1 MLAGKTLVPLWRA
14 RTWDKSVTVLRG
26 WQARIKIAV
35 ELLYP
40 AFEVVTGSPHGIELF
55 RIRGAVKQLLRVC
68 ERRGVVIRRVQHDE
82 GHWGKAREVIAGV
95 EDFFM
100 RDAVREIDERV
111 RWFPCKFIKRGE
123 ADSNDARDVTL
134 ERRVRSSQDAE
145 SCS

>member
-1 MLAGKTLVPLWRA
+1 MLALVPLWRA
-14 RTWDKSVTVLRG
+14 YTWDKSVTVLRA

-82 GHWGKAREVIAGV
+82 GHWGKAREVISGV
-95 EDFFM
+95 EDFSCGTPC
-100 RDAVREIDERV
+100 VR
-111 RWFPCKFIKRGE
+111 
-123 ADSNDARDVTL
+123 
-134 ERRVRSSQDAE
+134 
-145 SCS
+145 

>member
-1 MLAGKTLVPLWRA
+1 MLAGETLVPLWRA
-14 RTWDKSVTVLRG
+14 CRCDKSVTLLSA
-26 WQARIKIAV
+26 WQARFKIAV
-35 ELLYP
+35 ELLFP
-40 AFEVVTGSPHGIELF
+40 ALEVMTTSPHSIELF

-82 GHWGKAREVIAGV
+82 RYRGKAREVIAGV

-134 ERRVRSSQDAE
+134 ERRVRSSQDAK